1 MKRRCEKTYSIPGI
15 FWEIIQVNPLRF
27 VLQYVMSITSSVLLG
42 LFVAQLQN
50 VFNHAAVMVGTPSAV
65 NMRTLLGSLLVL
77 FLYKYGSEGLE
88 ILNGY
93 IGNLY
98 YNRCAAHFIYLY
110 NQKFGKVS
118 AITFEDEDK
127 LNLYRN
133 ALEGAVAGR
142 GMLHVI
148 MDMFTM
154 YIPYFVTISIY
165 LAKQDPGLLAIFAF
179 IAGPVLITN
188 QMKKRIH
195 TQLHNRAVGPQ
206 RRKEEYAKYLSDAS
220 YLKEVRVNRLFPYF
234 YEKYRNARQEY
245 NRFHISSNRKQLV
258 LDLITKVIT
267 LAGFLA
273 VIGLLMQRLTTGV
286 IGIGAFGA
294 IFYSLDDV
302 YSLMDEALVSRIAE
316 YHEKLPLLHAFINMM
331 NSQSIEA
338 EESTAE
344 GALSTVSLQN
354 VSFTY
359 PNAQQAALQD
369 ISFTIHKNDKI
380 AIVGYNGSG
389 KSTLAKILLGLYQ
402 PTEGSLVM
410 NGNPVNK
417 LDRKIASVMFQN
429 FNRYKETILNN
440 VRISEQERRSDI
452 SQEKDRAEEMLKR
465 VSLDLAEQ
473 GKPER
478 ILDVLCAREFGGTD
492 LSGGQ
497 WQKLAT
503 ARMLY
508 RDRDFV
514 ILDEPTSQIDPV
526 SEYQLFDLFERE
538 IRDKTAII
546 ITHTMASIG
555 FCNRMIVLQDG
566 KIQAMEDHETLMR
579 TSPLYY
585 QLYHS
590 VETCYE

>member
-206 RRKEEYAKYLSDAS
+206 RRK
-220 YLKEVRVNRLFPYF
+220 
-234 YEKYRNARQEY
+234 
-245 NRFHISSNRKQLV
+245 
-258 LDLITKVIT
+258 
-267 LAGFLA
+267 
-273 VIGLLMQRLTTGV
+273 
-286 IGIGAFGA
+286 
-294 IFYSLDDV
+294 
-302 YSLMDEALVSRIAE
+302 
-316 YHEKLPLLHAFINMM
+316 
-331 NSQSIEA
+331 
-338 EESTAE
+338 
-344 GALSTVSLQN
+344 
-354 VSFTY
+354 
-359 PNAQQAALQD
+359 
-369 ISFTIHKNDKI
+369 
-380 AIVGYNGSG
+380 
-389 KSTLAKILLGLYQ
+389 
-402 PTEGSLVM
+402 
-410 NGNPVNK
+410 
-417 LDRKIASVMFQN
+417 
-429 FNRYKETILNN
+429 
-440 VRISEQERRSDI
+440 
-452 SQEKDRAEEMLKR
+452 
-465 VSLDLAEQ
+465 
-473 GKPER
+473 
-478 ILDVLCAREFGGTD
+478 
-492 LSGGQ
+492 
-497 WQKLAT
+497 
-503 ARMLY
+503 
-508 RDRDFV
+508 
-514 ILDEPTSQIDPV
+514 
-526 SEYQLFDLFERE
+526 
-538 IRDKTAII
+538 
-546 ITHTMASIG
+546 
-555 FCNRMIVLQDG
+555 
-566 KIQAMEDHETLMR
+566 
-579 TSPLYY
+579 
-585 QLYHS
+585 
-590 VETCYE
+590 

>member
-110 NQKFGKVS
+110 NQKIGKVS
-118 AITFEDEDK
+118 AITFEDVDK

-234 YEKYRNARQEY
+234 YEKYRKARQEY
-245 NRFHISSNRKQLV
+245 NRFYISSNRKQLV

-497 WQKLAT
+497 WQKLAS
-503 ARMLY
+503 ARML
-508 RDRDFV
+508 
-514 ILDEPTSQIDPV
+514 
-526 SEYQLFDLFERE
+526 
-538 IRDKTAII
+538 
-546 ITHTMASIG
+546 
-555 FCNRMIVLQDG
+555 
-566 KIQAMEDHETLMR
+566 
-579 TSPLYY
+579 
-585 QLYHS
+585 
-590 VETCYE
+590 